1 MERTDFLDL
10 YKLANGDYA
19 NHWEVP
25 TNANAQAID
34 DHASNLA
41 DELLTAP
48 GTAAPYYSGQLART
62 AGSLEARLDAAM
74 NGNGNIIYNS
84 GDLDKSCNQMD
95 GFETTA
101 IHGRLANMDR
111 REFVNAR
118 LRYLLENTA
127 SATTGEFIKKR
138 DVYTGPTG
146 VELNRYV
153 SEMGISLDTCL
164 FDILMEVEDPTQ
176 AAGVL
181 SVNKLGWCSIAGQL
195 YYHSNVSYYSMAA
208 TPETIYS
215 IVLTQEPIAVAP
227 ECIDSRMIRK
237 YDSTGC
243 GNGATS
249 GSTFTAT
256 NIGLAS
262 FTTENNNWQPEA
274 FQILRIE
281 IAAGVYHE
289 YLIKQVTGPD
299 TLEIYGE
306 FPYDPALAG
315 KHWWVL
321 DYTMPCVNI
330 IAYAAPSA
338 ANRALLLTSFRN
350 HSAHLLAAYW
360 VSYNP
365 VGPTFLAT
373 KNGTGFTKQHYAS
386 PSVQFIDCS
395 DRVFAAYKSSKSLN
409 SNAFNTNIRS
419 IKILCMEVNQAAHGG
434 GWDTN
439 FIFGINPH
447 KLVTIGALEYPI
459 PSIYAQI
466 KRTIYRTAALVNPD
480 LDTWAS
486 YCDGGATTELEF
498 ICAQHFAAG
507 TPWFEGGS
515 ANDRWWGV
523 LIEYA

>member
-41 DELLTAP
+41 TELLAAP
-48 GTAAPYYSGQLART
+48 LPTSAPYYSGQLART
-62 AGSLEARLDAAM
+62 AGSLEQRLNAAM
-74 NGNGNIIYNS
+74 DPNGNIIYNS
-84 GDLDKSCNQMD
+84 GDLDKSCHQMD

-101 IHGRLANMDR
+101 INARLANIDR

-118 LRYLLENTA
+118 LRYLMENTA

-146 VELNRYV
+146 IELNRYV
-153 SEMGISLDTCL
+153 SEMGISLDTYL
-164 FDILMEVEDPTQ
+164 FDIGAEVQDPTQ
-176 AAGVL
+176 VAGVL
-181 SVNKLGWCSIAGQL
+181 NVNKLGWCAIAGQL
-195 YYHSNVSYYSMAA
+195 YYHSNVCYYTLPGGAS
-208 TPETIYS
+208 TYTIF
-215 IVLTQEPIAVAP
+215 LTQEPPAP
-227 ECIDSRMIRK
+227 GPEYIDSRVIRK

-330 IAYAAPSA
+330 SAYVPSVA
-338 ANRALLLTSFRN
+338 GMRNMLTSMYQY
-350 HSAHLLAAYW
+350 SAQTLMAYQVSYSSTVPFFQTTKIGTGYIKAAYG
-360 VSYNP
+360 NP
-365 VGPTFLAT
+365 L
-373 KNGTGFTKQHYAS
+373 Y
-386 PSVQFIDCS
+386 QFIDCS
-395 DRVFAAYKSSKSLN
+395 SLVFASNKSSQSLSGSACN
-409 SNAFNTNIRS
+409 LRIKGV
-419 IKILCMEVNQAAHGG
+419 KILCMERYNDISGG
-434 GWDTN
+434 PLKSEMH
-439 FIFGINPH
+439 FKFAINPTT
-447 KLVTIGALEYPI
+447 LLDIGGTKYCI
-459 PSIYAQI
+459 PSIYAYI
-466 KRTIYRTAALVNPD
+466 DRELTTTPV
-480 LDTWAS
+480 
-486 YCDGGATTELEF
+486 GGAKDLWSSYSNSAQSTTMRFL
-498 ICAQHFAAG
+498 CSGAVDG
-507 TPWFEGGS
+507 SDPWIQDS
-515 ANDRWWGV
+515 ASADRWWGV